1 MSAYYRADSYAVGSS
16 ERVVAD
22 ESISFWVVWRRKV
35 FDAFDFDFCD
45 PRNLQQNMQGF
56 SLYREMVSDLKERLS
71 VDYEDATANQVLE
84 AYKAFEKELAKDLE

>member
-35 FDAFDFDFCD
+35 FDAFDFDF
-45 PRNLQQNMQGF
+45 
-56 SLYREMVSDLKERLS
+56 YVEVI
-71 VDYEDATANQVLE
+71 EDSFQPIV
-84 AYKAFEKELAKDLE
+84 AFASFVVP